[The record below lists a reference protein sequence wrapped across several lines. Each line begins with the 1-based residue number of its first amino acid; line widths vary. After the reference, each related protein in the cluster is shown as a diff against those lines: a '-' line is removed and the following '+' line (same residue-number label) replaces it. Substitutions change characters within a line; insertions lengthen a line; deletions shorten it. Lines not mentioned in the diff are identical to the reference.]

1 MEIFWKVCPFY
12 LSEDI
17 QYCHEIKRMA
27 EYIEIAKSWDDLNEW
42 QLQEIAHLYLNTPVE
57 DFSEAYIQMIIIIYQ
72 KSTSNS
78 DLYNWDKLRRN
89 VPLSELSKYTTFIK
103 EKADFYSFP
112 DIPGLIKPADAI
124 GDITV
129 RQFNA
134 IDTYFYFWNKDRT
147 TLNLKRLVASL
158 YRIKE
163 EYDDLDIAAVDA
175 ITRKIPVKQMEVI
188 ALAYLFTRNEISK
201 TFKVVF
207 PEAKKDSEEKKLQP
221 VFTKKDDQFIPF
233 DKIIIGMSMDELQP
247 LGKKQD
253 VNKVRVYEFLSVL
266 SESILYHRAKAK
278 AQSNE
283 RK

>member
-1 MEIFWKVCPFY
+1 GK
-12 LSEDI
+12 
-17 QYCHEIKRMA
+17 H
-27 EYIEIAKSWDDLNEW
+27 
-42 QLQEIAHLYLNTPVE
+42 
-57 DFSEAYIQMIIIIYQ
+57 
-72 KSTSNS
+72 
-78 DLYNWDKLRRN
+78 
-89 VPLSELSKYTTFIK
+89 TTFVK
-103 EKADFYSFP
+103 DKADYFSFP
-112 DIPGLIKPADAI
+112 NILGLIKPSDAI

-129 RQFNA
+129 RQFST
-134 IDTYFYFWNKDRT
+134 IDTYFYFWNKERT
-147 TLNLKRLVASL
+147 LLNLKRLVASL

-163 EYDDLDIAAVDA
+163 EYDDLDIAAVDS

-201 TFKVVF
+201 TFPVVF
-207 PEAKKDSEEKKLQP
+207 PKPKKEDVEKKLQP

-278 AQSNE
+278 SNE
-283 RK
+283 KK

>member
-1 MEIFWKVCPFY
+1 
-12 LSEDI
+12 
-17 QYCHEIKRMA
+17 MA
-27 EYIEIAKSWDDLNEW
+27 EYIEIAKSWDGLNEW